1 MSQDIRTNLPIA
13 GLTSVENVLRIL
25 DVLEKAGVP
34 ASIGGGWGIDA
45 LVGRQTRPHSD
56 IDLCVP
62 AEQSD
67 AAAGALATLGFEM
80 TVDERPTRFV
90 MAGVGLGSIDLHPL
104 RFLADGTARLAAPDG
119 SEYVFPVGSLDA
131 NGTIGGQ
138 PCAVSRPNSSWRPTA
153 VTTTPRTTSGTSPCC
168 GRSRTAEPPGCR
180 ELVPAGHDALA
191 HKATVLHHLATD

>member
-104 RFLADGTARLAAPDG
+104 RFLADGTARLAAPEG

-131 NGTIGGQ
+131 NGTIGGRTVR
-138 PCAVSRPNSSWRPTA
+138 CF
-153 VTTTPRTTSGTSPCC
+153 TPEQQLAAHSGYDH
-168 GRSRTAEPPGCR
+168 AEDDIWDLALLR
-180 ELVPAGHDALA
+180 EIEDR
-191 HKATVLHHLATD
+191 